1 MKMVDAKEKMK
12 AGMRERRTG
21 FHEWAVAERFCYL
34 LLPAGHVLLLAA
46 VAAMIKGAHGR
57 GLALWGIFTLLFML
71 LADGCLFRLLFY
83 QRKKE
88 RLERQLLDY
97 QHMEQLDRT
106 RELVAREREKEA
118 EALRGQLK
126 KELGQVREIIQ
137 RGLGGEGEAE
147 AAESEGRSA
156 VTAEVEKQSA
166 EASEGEGRSAVTEE
180 GEGRSAVTAEV
191 EEQSTE
197 AAEAKGQSEG
207 ASEAEIWRATDVM
220 QAEYAFRG
228 LLRQAG
234 QAEEGSFCGN
244 ALVNTVLEE
253 KLRACE
259 TFHIRLDAKV
269 RIPAGIAI
277 GNYDLCSV
285 FSNLLDNAIDAC
297 RAMPSG
303 AAHRT
308 VSVRADVRGDYL
320 FIRVSNPARQEYI
333 ERPGKMGHG
342 LGREIVGRIA
352 RACHGEYWTSAE
364 DGVYTALVVLRCE
377 KIK

>member
-1 MKMVDAKEKMK
+1 
-12 AGMRERRTG
+12 MRERRTG

-137 RGLGGEGEAE
+137 RGVGGEGEAE
-147 AAESEGRSA
+147 AAD
-156 VTAEVEKQSA
+156 
-166 EASEGEGRSAVTEE
+166 GEGRSAVTEE

>member
-1 MKMVDAKEKMK
+1 MKMADAKERMK

-57 GLALWGIFTLLFML
+57 GLALWGIFTFLFML

-137 RGLGGEGEAE
+137 QGLGSEGEAE
-147 AAESEGRSA
+147 AAE
-156 VTAEVEKQSA
+156 
-166 EASEGEGRSAVTEE
+166 GE
-180 GEGRSAVTAEV
+180 
-191 EEQSTE
+191 
-197 AAEAKGQSEG
+197 GQSEG
-207 ASEAEIWRATDVM
+207 ASEAEIWRTADVM

-364 DGVYTALVVLRCE
+364 DGVYTASVVLRCE

>member
-1 MKMVDAKEKMK
+1 
-12 AGMRERRTG
+12 
-21 FHEWAVAERFCYL
+21 
-34 LLPAGHVLLLAA
+34 
-46 VAAMIKGAHGR
+46 
-57 GLALWGIFTLLFML
+57 
-71 LADGCLFRLLFY
+71 
-83 QRKKE
+83 
-88 RLERQLLDY
+88 
-97 QHMEQLDRT
+97 
-106 RELVAREREKEA
+106 
-118 EALRGQLK
+118 
-126 KELGQVREIIQ
+126 
-137 RGLGGEGEAE
+137 
-147 AAESEGRSA
+147 
-156 VTAEVEKQSA
+156 
-166 EASEGEGRSAVTEE
+166 
-180 GEGRSAVTAEV
+180 
-191 EEQSTE
+191 
-197 AAEAKGQSEG
+197 
-207 ASEAEIWRATDVM
+207 M

-364 DGVYTALVVLRCE
+364 DGVYTASVVLRCE

>member
-1 MKMVDAKEKMK
+1 MKMADAKERMK

-57 GLALWGIFTLLFML
+57 GLALWGIFTFLFML

-137 RGLGGEGEAE
+137 QGLGSEGEAE
-147 AAESEGRSA
+147 AAE
-156 VTAEVEKQSA
+156 
-166 EASEGEGRSAVTEE
+166 GE
-180 GEGRSAVTAEV
+180 
-191 EEQSTE
+191 
-197 AAEAKGQSEG
+197 GQSEG
-207 ASEAEIWRATDVM
+207 ASEAEIWRTADVM

-228 LLRQAG
+228 ILRQAG

-364 DGVYTALVVLRCE
+364 DGVYTASVVLRCE